1 MEKKELFNF
10 NNKELNVDSLLN
22 NITSNQKSYLDYY
35 SNNISDPELFLEKVN
50 YIKEGIKNGN
60 ITTDGSGIYY
70 DTNGNLSKD
79 DKLMNN
85 ALHFI
90 DIIAR
95 EQSKQ
100 TRSLTPSEIDQQ
112 KQEKQK
118 LQKLQQEHVETPEI
132 RKQNFDP
139 EHPFNFELALK
150 SQFGPTLEI
159 PYNALK
165 KSITKGNDGS
175 EDYSAIKSRF
185 QKAFAS
191 MRDELNKYNESE
203 KYINQVND
211 LETALLDGV
220 WDHNDE
226 LAIHQ
231 AGLNK
236 DFNSLKELFTYK
248 LPKYNPRQNYKQNL
262 EQVINPGDFTVIDGD
277 QKTILYLDEN
287 GKRIQENITDD
298 EYYKLSG
305 TTPVTNPTQSKE
317 DVNLDELENILE
329 EDQVGWEVL
338 GPIGLDIISIVDP
351 NPISATIAGLGSDA
365 FGVWQDIRN
374 GGEFH
379 GWRHGANI
387 GATIAGVIPYL
398 GDVGNVIKVGDKM
411 VKASTAL
418 NKVISNAKTVM
429 DALSKYHAKGIGGAA
444 VGALALMDLTSEDSL
459 ILDQGKKAL
468 DLIKNGEITVENVTA
483 VGNALA
489 MAMQLRKGVKKFR
502 SLDPNAPKSTKALKT
517 PSKPKPSFRDELATR
532 IKTNNSKISK
542 KDLDAIQAA
551 LDKIPKEG
559 RFTNLR
565 WRSSKP
571 NEEYLKAQKLLR
583 EKGNFSE
590 AEITEILKQVM
601 KHAQGGVIKA
611 ETGVKTPWRR
621 NFDGNIHQ
629 MDDIYQLFTE
639 NAQSYNAKQIAESL
653 NKLNS
658 DAFKTLNFE
667 NKDNTLGFKNWNTV
681 FNESGLNNLFG
692 YNESKSDYLGITT
705 KSRNNFINYL
715 KNRGLINIG
724 NGNLSWNSE
733 ANQWEYTDGSA
744 TNPGTNP
751 EVNTKVN
758 PETNPEVKAE
768 VNPEVNTEVKVE
780 DPETQREGSQSNV
793 EPLEIDNLTLKEL
806 NLRKP
811 IDFNPDGIINSLAG
825 YVANEAANAKK
836 HKIQKEIPLYQEVM
850 SPEKAF
856 KTAYTYDLE
865 KAKNEILAEAN
876 GIQPITSDASTYYAA
891 KNDAI
896 KNARAYTTRLDMEIN
911 NRIHEVSDKNTDIAY
926 ENAVRRTENV
936 NTNAKYRHDW
946 EIEQKQGEVDHLEAS
961 NQSFQNLN
969 KELKHYAVTN
979 ARLRQKERDAYISK
993 YVLTGLTTNP
1003 SNYINGWT
1011 KRHDLI
1017 WYKGQNGK
1025 LETDQEQAEYQQLLS
1040 IVNQASANIFAQYEN
1055 IEYPGIGTLHTH
1067 ETLKESWDPNKHG
1080 VTPRGAK
1087 GMKIDKQKIGNFI
1100 NKLK

>member
-1 MEKKELFNF
+1 MGKKELFNF
-10 NNKELNVDSLLN
+10 SNKELNVDSLLN

-118 LQKLQQEHVETPEI
+118 LQKPQQEHVENPEV

-175 EDYSAIKSRF
+175 EDYGAIKSRF

-191 MRDELNKYNESE
+191 MRDELNKYNGSE

-236 DFNSLKELFTYK
+236 DFNNLKELFTYK

-262 EQVINPGDFTVIDGD
+262 EQVINPGDFTVVDGD

-305 TTPVTNPTQSKE
+305 TTVPVKDSNPSDNINIE
-317 DVNLDELENILE
+317 ELDDILE
-329 EDQVGWEVL
+329 KDQLGWEVV
-338 GPIGLDIISIVDP
+338 GPIVADVYSIASPEPVT
-351 NPISATIAGLGSDA
+351 ATLAGLASDVTGVVQDVKNEGDFHWGQHAFNFGST
-365 FGVWQDIRN
+365 IL
-374 GGEFH
+374 
-379 GWRHGANI
+379 GA
-387 GATIAGVIPYL
+387 IPYI
-398 GDVGNVIKVGDKM
+398 GDVGNIGKVGKKVVNAAGSIYKFLD
-411 VKASTAL
+411 STISFL
-418 NKVISNAKTVM
+418 NKIPKQATK
-429 DALSKYHAKGIGGAA
+429 AA
-444 VGALALMDLTSEDSL
+444 AATAGTAGLTWAYLDLTDEDSA
-459 ILDQGKKAL
+459 ILEQGKKAL
-468 DLIKNGEITVENVTA
+468 EAIKKGEINNETLIA
-483 VGNALA
+483 LGNGLA
-489 MAMQLRKGVKKFR
+489 MAMQVRKGYRKYKN
-502 SLDPNAPKSTKALKT
+502 LDVKT
-517 PSKPKPSFRDELATR
+517 PKVKTSYRDTLTTR
-532 IKTNNSKISK
+532 IKAKNKKISP
-542 KDLDAIQAA
+542 KDLNSIQTA
-551 LDKIPKEG
+551 LDKLSNRGMFAKIRS
-559 RFTNLR
+559 RFGEP
-565 WRSSKP
+565 S
-571 NEEYLKAQKLLR
+571 EDYLSAQRLLR

-621 NFDGNIHQ
+621 NFDGNTHQ
-629 MDDIYQLFTE
+629 MDNIYQLFIE

-667 NKDNTLGFKNWNTV
+667 NKNNTLGFKNWNTV

-715 KNRGLINIG
+715 KNKDIINTG

-733 ANQWEYTDGSA
+733 ANQWEYTDGSV
-744 TNPGTNP
+744 TNPETNP
-751 EVNTKVN
+751 EVNANTEVN

-768 VNPEVNTEVKVE
+768 TNTEVKVE

-876 GIQPITSDASTYYAA
+876 GIQPITSDASAYYAA

-896 KNARAYTTRLDMEIN
+896 KNARAYTTKLDMEIN

-979 ARLRQKERDAYISK
+979 ARLRQRERDSYISK

-1040 IVNQASANIFAQYEN
+1040 IVNQASANLFAQYEN
-1055 IEYPGIGTLHTH
+1055 IEYPGMGTLHTH

-1080 VTPRGAK
+1080 VAPRGAK